1 MSIKNILKISFL
13 SIILIVIDQVSKHFF
28 YDKLFLN
35 DLSIIQPV
43 FNAGIS
49 RSIPIPQVVII
60 VLTFLILG
68 LLVYLYYKKQISK
81 WSTIFLIGGAV
92 SNLIDRVFLGGVRD
106 FILLFKR
113 FPIFN
118 LADVFINT
126 GVVLI
131 VLKEL
136 FGIGQKYSGKRKNY

>member
-60 VLTFLILG
+60 VLTFLILW

-81 WSTIFLIGGAV
+81 WSTIFLIWWAV
-92 SNLIDRVFLGGVRD
+92 SNLIDRVFLWWVRD

-136 FGIGQKYSGKRKNY
+136 FGIWQKYSWKRKNY